1 MKRNAICT
9 IPIILVLI
17 LSIGIVAVS
26 AVKPIKTVLDVT
38 ITSPNDGVVVE
49 NDGTIEVTGLVVSVK
64 GDAGHVD
71 TYVQYAIGAGS
82 TDFSNIGSS
91 DTSVLHIVNGPQ
103 PQTQSL
109 LKDESYVVSWTLIG
123 PTGTYEIRVFSEG
136 EFSKSGSSESVTVR
150 ILGALP
156 PPGVEVVYSEA
167 QDSSIGYGVSTWTF
181 ENTFNADGVYEIL
194 SEEKNAHG
202 TKKPVD
208 DTTELGWIYKFDLP
222 TQRTTTTFYFY
233 GYAVFED
240 NDADT
245 SFYVQEESGDTWSTI
260 LEIQNIGRNKIY
272 YANLSDQINQFVRLR
287 FVDNDQTIGDKKI
300 SSLYIDQAYVGL
312 DNYEPPMS
320 GMEILTAP
328 YTCHRF
334 QAWENYG
341 SAWYNDADIP
351 ITSGAVMDIEIFDMD
366 LDGRNE
372 VVVAETIVEGTET
385 GIVEIFD
392 FDYGTLPVDT
402 LYLPEGLTGAVVC
415 IAVGNFDNDTDIEIA
430 GIASLGGAVIWD
442 KVDGEYQVAL
452 LILERHFI
460 DLVTAG
466 NLDDDAEL
474 EIVFG
479 FGWDPIKSDVVL
491 YDYDLDSDTWVNT
504 ANYSNFTPGSWFYHM
519 EINDV
524 DNDNIGEIYLVYK
537 DDPFKILTYTD
548 RELVDFWT
556 VPDVVAGT
564 EVGDVGFS
572 FVTGD
577 VTDDGKMDLVIYS
590 PVWDGSTTGFR
601 VYEYDELQGFVYTYY
616 IYNPGMANIF
626 GDQMAIGDIDGDL
639 VKELVVCGGPG
650 GIYSEGMMYIFRIDT
665 LIFSAALN
673 ANESNCVVIGDYDN
687 DA

>member
-17 LSIGIVAVS
+17 LSIGIVAIS

-38 ITSPNDGVVVE
+38 MTSPNDGVVVE
-49 NDGTIEVTGLVVSVK
+49 NGGTIEVTGIVVSLK
-64 GDAGHVD
+64 GDAGQVN

-109 LKDESYVVSWTLIG
+109 LKDESYGISWILAG
-123 PTGTYEIRVFSEG
+123 PAGTYEIRIYSEG
-136 EFSKSGSSESVTVR
+136 ELARSGESVSVTVK
-150 ILGALP
+150 ISAPPP
-156 PPGVEVVYSEA
+156 PPGVEVVFSEG
-167 QDSSIGYGVSTWTF
+167 QDPSVGYGVAIGTY
-181 ENTFNADGVYEIL
+181 ENTYIADGVYETL

-208 DTTELGWIYKFDLP
+208 DTTELGWIFTFELP
-222 TQRTTTTFYFY
+222 TPRTVTTFYFY
-233 GYAVFED
+233 GYAAFQED
-240 NDADT
+240 DGDT
-245 SFYVQEESGDTWSTI
+245 AFYVQEESGTVWSTI
-260 LEIQNIGRNKIY
+260 FEVQNTGGSKIFS
-272 YANLSDQINQFVRLR
+272 ANLTDQTSSVVRLR
-287 FVDNDQTIGDKKI
+287 FIDNDRTIREKKI
-300 SSLYIDQAYVGL
+300 SSLYIDQAFIGL
-312 DNYEPPMS
+312 EDYEPPMS

-392 FDYGTLPVDT
+392 FDYGTSPVDT

-415 IAVGNFDNDTDIEIA
+415 IAVGNFDADSDIEIA

-479 FGWDPIKSDVVL
+479 FGWDPVHCDVVL
-491 YDYDLDSDTWVNT
+491 YDYDLGLDTWVNT
-504 ANYSNFTPGSWFYHM
+504 ANYSNFTPDSWFYHM

-524 DNDNIGEIYLVYK
+524 DENGIGEIYLVYK

-548 RELVDFWT
+548 GELVDFWT

-564 EVGDVGFS
+564 DVGNVGFS
-572 FVTGD
+572 FATGD
-577 VTDDGKMDLVIYS
+577 VTNDGKMDLVIYS
-590 PVWDGSTTGFR
+590 PEWDGLVTGFR
-601 VYEYDELQGFVYTYY
+601 VYEFDEQLGFVNTYNFD
-616 IYNPGMANIF
+616 NPGMMNIF
-626 GDQMAIGDIDGDL
+626 GDQMVIGDIDGDSMN
-639 VKELVVCGGPG
+639 ELVVCGGPG
-650 GIYSEGMMYIFRIDT
+650 GIYSEGMMYIFRYNT
-665 LIFSAALN
+665 LIFSAELN
-673 ANESNCVVIGDYDN
+673 ANESNCIAIGDYDN